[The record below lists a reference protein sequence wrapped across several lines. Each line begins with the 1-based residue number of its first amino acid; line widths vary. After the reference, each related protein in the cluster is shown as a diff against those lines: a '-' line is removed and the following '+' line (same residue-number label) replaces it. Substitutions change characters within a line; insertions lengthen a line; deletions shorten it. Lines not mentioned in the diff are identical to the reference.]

1 MAWVYD
7 WLMDSLFG
15 KEMTIEERIKAMQA
29 TLTDSKNNLNK
40 EIRRTEYAKK
50 ILGEKIRHK
59 CSERIDE
66 KQLKVMGLR
75 FVKLGNQ
82 IVKLENTV
90 DKLDGLNN
98 LMTDI
103 RIHSE
108 SSKAFTDLVRC
119 ITMIN
124 KNTDIYQIESII
136 KRYEYEKTK
145 MDLVQETLEEH
156 INDANGEEDEIE
168 AEAGNILQQVFEELN
183 IETDGQMPLAPKTA
197 QKTESKKHVVT
208 KADTKQAE
216 AETEDGED
224 DLSIRIKNLK

>member
-7 WLMDSLFG
+7 WFMDSLFG
-15 KEMTIEERIKAMQA
+15 KEMTVEERIKAMQA
-29 TLTDSKNNLNK
+29 TLNDSKKNLKK
-40 EIRRTEYAKK
+40 EIQRVQYTKRV
-50 ILGEKIRHK
+50 LGEDIRRK
-59 CSERIDE
+59 CSERPDE
-66 KQLKVMGLR
+66 KQLKLLGRR
-75 FVKLGNQ
+75 FVKYGNQ
-82 IVKLENTV
+82 IVKLEGTV
-90 DKLDGLNN
+90 DKLEGLDN

-108 SSKAFTDLVRC
+108 TSKAFTDLVRC

-136 KRYEYEKTK
+136 KRYEWEKSK
-145 MDLVQETLEEH
+145 MELVQETLEEH

-168 AEAGNILQQVFEELN
+168 EEAGNILQQVFEELH

-224 DLSIRIKNLK
+224 DLSMRIKNLK